1 MGRRFE
7 GNRQPINRMQAK
19 RRRMRH
25 LYLKGLEERSYMFY
39 MDTVPD
45 VVVAAVKEDIRRRF
59 RIIRLRV
66 WLRTVLIFIAVV
78 AALWA
83 VVVFAGNL

>member
-1 MGRRFE
+1 
-7 GNRQPINRMQAK
+7 
-19 RRRMRH
+19 MRH

>member
-66 WLRTVLIFIAVV
+66 WLRTVQIL
-78 AALWA
+78 LWS
-83 VVVFAGNL
+83 LPPYWPSLY